1 MLISH
6 RWLLEFADFE
16 IVVPEPEALARALT
30 NLGLAVDELIGVEG
44 DTLFD
49 LDIPANRPD
58 CMNHL
63 GLARELAAFFGLQLR
78 PPNQEPPDPAPDTDL
93 HASVEIRECVLC
105 PRYAARLIQGVR
117 IEPSPPWLQERLL
130 SVGQRPV
137 NNVVDAT
144 NYVLQEMGHP
154 MHAFDYDSLR
164 ENRIVV
170 RCRLPH
176 EDRLR
181 TLDGETRQLVDDT
194 LLICDGSRPVAVAGV
209 MGGLESEVSIATSNL
224 LLESA
229 YFDPASIRAT
239 SKRLGLSTEASY
251 RFERGADREAPVR
264 ALNRCCHLILE
275 LAGGRCSGP
284 VLDEYPGQISP
295 QWIDLTP
302 RRISQV
308 IGKDLDPAF
317 VTRTLESLSYQITE
331 QESGWRVKVPTFRV
345 DCSHPDDLVE
355 DLLRHHGYDRIES
368 TYPPSHSQGRR
379 LPDQMSM
386 EAVIE
391 ALLGA
396 GYSEAVTLAFTTP
409 ESESAFHTS
418 DRTLIG
424 LGNPLSEDLTHLR
437 STLAA
442 GLVSSLRTN
451 FNFGSRQVRLFELGK
466 VFESGPQPVESMH
479 LGLVASG
486 SADSQ
491 FWAGPA
497 AEFTFFHMK
506 GLIEALADTLGQQ
519 FRFESSPIGFLHEG
533 ISASI
538 YESTGD
544 RVGWVGRLNPAL
556 EQEYKLNQPIFLAEI
571 SLQKLLKR
579 APSEPRFKD
588 LDRFPSSDRDISFLV
603 DNEVQYGTI
612 TDAIKALSILELRD
626 IQPID
631 FYHDR
636 KLPTGKKSLTI
647 RLTFANPERTLQQ
660 DEIAVHASAV
670 FDQLSA
676 RFGAQLRS

>member
-6 RWLLEFADFE
+6 QWLLEFADLE
-16 IVVPEPEALARALT
+16 VAVPEPEAVARALT
-30 NLGLAVDELIGVEG
+30 SLGLAVDEVTEFEG
-44 DTLFD
+44 DVVFD
-49 LDIPANRPD
+49 LDITTNRPD

-63 GLARELAAFFGLQLR
+63 GLARELAALFKLQLR
-78 PPNQEPPDPAPDTDL
+78 YPNEELPDPDPDADL
-93 HASVEIRECVLC
+93 RASVEIQESELC
-105 PRYAARLIQGVR
+105 PRYAARVIQGVS
-117 IEPSPPWLQERLL
+117 IGPSPAWLQKRLM

-144 NYVLQEMGHP
+144 NYVLQELGHP

-170 RCRLPH
+170 RRRLPH
-176 EDRLR
+176 EECLT
-181 TLDGETRQLVDDT
+181 TLDGEERRLTDDM
-194 LLICDGSRPVAVAGV
+194 LLICDGRQPVALAGV
-209 MGGLESEVSIATSNL
+209 MGGLDSEVSAATANL

-284 VLDEYPGQISP
+284 LIDEYPGRIP
-295 QWIDLTP
+295 PLWIDLTP
-302 RRISQV
+302 QRISQV
-308 IGKDLDPAF
+308 IGEDQDPVF
-317 VTRTLESLSYQITE
+317 VTETLESLSYGVTE
-331 QESGWRVKVPTFRV
+331 GDLGWRVEVPTFRV

-355 DLLRHHGYDRIES
+355 DLLRHYGYDRIES
-368 TYPPSHSQGRR
+368 TYPPSGSPGRR
-379 LPDQMSM
+379 LPYQEPIDS
-386 EAVIE
+386 VIE
-391 ALLGA
+391 TLLGA

-409 ESESAFHTS
+409 EAESAFHPS
-418 DRTLIG
+418 DQVLIG

-451 FNFGSRQVRLFELGK
+451 FNFGSREVRLFELGK
-466 VFESGPQPVESMH
+466 VFQSGPEPLETDH

-486 SADSQ
+486 STEGQ
-491 FWAGPA
+491 FWAEQA
-497 AEFTFFHMK
+497 REFTFFHMK
-506 GLIEALADTLGQQ
+506 GLIEELGGILGQE
-519 FRFESSPIGFLHEG
+519 FRFQAAPIRFLQQG
-533 ISASI
+533 VRAAICDLS
-538 YESTGD
+538 GGV
-544 RVGWVGRLNPAL
+544 VGWIGRLNPIL
-556 EQEYKLNQPIFLAEI
+556 EQDFKLNQPVFMAEI
-571 SLQKLLKR
+571 DLHSFLQR
-579 APSEPRFKD
+579 DRPEPRYKD
-588 LDRFPSSDRDISFLV
+588 LDRFPSSDRDLSFLV
-603 DNEVQYGTI
+603 DNGVEYGTI
-612 TDAIKALSILELRD
+612 IDAIKALSIPELRD
-626 IQPID
+626 IQAID
-631 FYHDR
+631 FYHGP

-647 RLTFANPERTLQQ
+647 RLTFANPEKTLQQ

-676 RFGAQLRS
+676 KFDAQLRS